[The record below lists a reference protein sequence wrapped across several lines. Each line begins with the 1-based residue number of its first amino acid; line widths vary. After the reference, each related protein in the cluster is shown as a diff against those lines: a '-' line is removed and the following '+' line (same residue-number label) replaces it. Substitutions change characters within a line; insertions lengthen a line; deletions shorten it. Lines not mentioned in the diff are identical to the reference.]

1 MRKPDYWKRVVAAA
15 RNAPGELPAQM
26 PFGFDTRVLADWAG
40 RSEIEESLP
49 WGRLLRG
56 ALVCASLLL
65 LLSLAV
71 NYEKLNEREPS
82 SVAMADSALRM
93 SMLP

>member
-1 MRKPDYWKRVVAAA
+1 MRKPDHWKRLVEAA
-15 RNAPGELPAQM
+15 RQALAAPPAQM
-26 PFGFDTRVLADWAG
+26 PFGFDTRVLADWTAL
-40 RSEIEESLP
+40 SDADEPLP
-49 WGRLLRG
+49 WTRLLRG
-56 ALVCASLLL
+56 ALVCASLIL

-71 NYEKLNEREPS
+71 NYQKLNEREPS

>member
-1 MRKPDYWKRVVAAA
+1 MKPNPWMRLADAA
-15 RNAPGELPAQM
+15 RQTTELPAQM
-26 PFGFDTRVLADWAG
+26 PFGFDTRVLADWDVRGEAD
-40 RSEIEESLP
+40 EPLP
-49 WGRLLRG
+49 WARLLRG
-56 ALVCASLLL
+56 ALVCAGLLL

-71 NYEKLNEREPS
+71 NYQKLNEREPS